1 MVSKHQAGSQ
11 AYLIES
17 NRIIRE
23 VTVVS
28 CRSDFYIV
36 RFAGNSGNG
45 GIQVRGSRLFPT
57 REDAEH
63 SIPATH
69 KITSQKKNGFRSPYD
84 YGL

>member
-1 MVSKHQAGSQ
+1 MVSKYQAGSQ

-45 GIQVRGSRLFPT
+45 GIQVTGECEKHPWNMDKALL
-57 REDAEH
+57 EQIWAE
-63 SIPATH
+63 ALTLY
-69 KITSQKKNGFRSPYD
+69 N
-84 YGL
+84 